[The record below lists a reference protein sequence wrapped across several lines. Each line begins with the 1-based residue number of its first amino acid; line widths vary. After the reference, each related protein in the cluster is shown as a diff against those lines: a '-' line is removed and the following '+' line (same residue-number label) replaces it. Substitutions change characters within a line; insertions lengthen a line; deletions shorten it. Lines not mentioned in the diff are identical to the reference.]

1 VAQEGAEVK
10 SELRAYQREAVDAFL
25 AAIRDGRGK
34 GILAIHSGAGKTVI
48 AAAIAEALSRKEF
61 GALGAE
67 IPAGSGRSPFVTL
80 VVVPTL
86 DLIDQTKK
94 VMDREGIHNVVVITY
109 AKASRLENDERFW
122 ESFDLL
128 IFDEVHHLAESGAW
142 QRLLVPAF
150 QAPYA
155 LGLSATPPTDPEN
168 ILLRTLPILYTR
180 TLGEGTDEGFAAPVE
195 VRPVPVQLTD
205 EERKEYARLTDM
217 IRLAVSGGSMSQAYT
232 RLVGHDPETGEKL
245 FGGQVMTQ
253 RKQLVAM
260 AENKLDALV
269 DIVEELLALSED
281 CNCDAKPPRRL
292 FVWSEY
298 IDALELAKGVLNR
311 LHGPIAELVTGK
323 TPKAERKRLL
333 TEAWGRDFPVLL
345 IARIGEEGL
354 DYPEVA
360 HGIIIAGAKTSRQNM
375 QRIGRLLRPMPGK
388 TAKLWLIFAEGTM
401 EEKLLH
407 AIDRVTDE

>member
-1 VAQEGAEVK
+1 VK
-10 SELRAYQREAVDAFL
+10 TELRPYQKEAVDAFL
-25 AAIRDGRGK
+25 AAGK

-48 AAAIAEALSRKEF
+48 AAAIAEALARKKF
-61 GALGAE
+61 GVLGAE

-86 DLIDQTKK
+86 DLIDQTMK
-94 VMDREGIHNVVVITY
+94 VMDREGIPNVMVITY
-109 AKASRLENDERFW
+109 AKASRLENDEKFW

-128 IFDEVHHLAESGAW
+128 IFDEVHHLAQPGAW

-150 QAPYA
+150 QSPYA

-168 ILLRTLPILYTR
+168 ILLRALPILYTR

-195 VRPVPVQLTD
+195 VRPVPVKLTD
-205 EERKEYARLTDM
+205 AERKEYARLTDM
-217 IRLAVSGGSMSQAYT
+217 IRLAGSPPQAYT

-253 RKQLVAM
+253 RKILVAM

-269 DIVEELLALSED
+269 EIVEELLGLSED
-281 CNCDAKPPRRL
+281 CNCDAPAPPRRL
-292 FVWSEY
+292 FVWSEF
-298 IDALELAKGVLNR
+298 IDSLDLAKGVLNS

-388 TAKLWLIFAEGTM
+388 TAKLWLIFTEGTM
-401 EEKLLH
+401 EEKLLNV
-407 AIDRVTDE
+407 IDQVIDE

>member
-1 VAQEGAEVK
+1 VK
-10 SELRAYQREAVDAFL
+10 SELRPYQREAVDAFL
-25 AAIRDGRGK
+25 SAGK

-48 AAAIAEALSRKEF
+48 AAAIAEALARKEF

-94 VMDREGIHNVVVITY
+94 VMEREGIHNVMVITY

-180 TLGEGTDEGFAAPVE
+180 TLGEGTDEGFAAPIE
-195 VRPVPVQLTD
+195 IHPVPVELTD

-217 IRLAVSGGSMSQAYT
+217 IRQAVGGGSIERAYT
-232 RLVGHDPETGEKL
+232 RLVGTDPETGEKL

-260 AENKLDALV
+260 AQGKFDALV
-269 DIVEELLALSED
+269 DLIGSIMEQEAPTRIL
-281 CNCDAKPPRRL
+281 
-292 FVWSEY
+292 VWSEY
-298 IDALELAKGVLNR
+298 LEALYEAKRFLDR
-311 LHGPIAELVTGK
+311 FAEARGDPRITSEVITGR
-323 TPKAERKRLL
+323 TPKEERKRRFTDWGHTFRILL
-333 TEAWGRDFPVLL
+333 A
-345 IARIGEEGL
+345 ARVAEEGINV
-354 DYPEVA
+354 PEVA
-360 HGIIIAGAKTSRQNM
+360 HGVIIAGARTSRQNL
-375 QRIGRLLRPMPGK
+375 QRIGRLLRPQSNK
-388 TAKLWLIFAEGTM
+388 VAKLWLIFGSATM
-401 EEKLLH
+401 EEKLLNV
-407 AIDRVTDE
+407 IDAVTDV